1 MVDDGDY
8 KAQDSEQMVL
18 LTRYF
23 DDLHDY
29 ESEERQRLSNNL
41 FKSEEEIGST
51 TNPEIGNKDS

>member
-1 MVDDGDY
+1 MVDDGDF

-23 DDLHDY
+23 DDLHKF
-29 ESEERQRLSNNL
+29 ESEERRRLSNNL
-41 FKSEEEIGST
+41 FKSGEELGST